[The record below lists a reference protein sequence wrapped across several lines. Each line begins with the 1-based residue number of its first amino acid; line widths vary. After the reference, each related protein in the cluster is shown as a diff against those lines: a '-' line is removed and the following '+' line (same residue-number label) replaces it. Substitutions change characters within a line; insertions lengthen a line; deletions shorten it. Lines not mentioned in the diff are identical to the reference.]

1 MENNFVTEKEKHE
14 IIGFRC
20 DVCGKEVFGEYV
32 EVPSNSGLRRLCA
45 TCKLIE
51 EAKKGQ

>member
-1 MENNFVTEKEKHE
+1 MGKSIVTEKEKNE
-14 IIGFRC
+14 AIGFRC

-32 EVPSNSGLRRLCA
+32 EVPSNSGLRRLCT